1 MGEWEQGL
9 KVAREQGF
17 IDEAT
22 QERLLKMSFERGRDG
37 KHDGTGADAGENS
50 KFPMRIALI
59 VLGAILLVSAGFAI
73 FVRVLGDDPSEAFV
87 AGVLALVAVVSEVI
101 ARLVA
106 RAKPLKFLAGIIGS
120 FAGVPLGVAAAISLP
135 GEPNAGVGTLGALV
149 AAVWSWVWFRRSQSG
164 VAVAAVIIE
173 LAVVVTFFGESQNL
187 NTETTGLVLCALGV
201 LAAVASIIGRLKP
214 SLPPLV
220 ASLIVVG
227 WGCIAQNT
235 YGGDVIAIIG
245 IAISAALFLF
255 AYRRSE
261 ALMSAATAVSTG
273 VWAVVLTSAL
283 TDGSLA
289 PLIVAA
295 VLGAV
300 MVIWGAKLARK

>member
-9 KVAREQGF
+9 EAARKQGI
-17 IDEAT
+17 IDEST
-22 QERLLKMSFERGRDG
+22 HDRLSKMSFER
-37 KHDGTGADAGENS
+37 AVSSS

-59 VLGAILLVSAGFAI
+59 VLGAILLVSAGFSL
-73 FVRVLGDDPSEAFV
+73 FVRVLGDDPSELFIAV
-87 AGVLALVAVVSEVI
+87 VLALVALVAEII
-101 ARLVA
+101 ARLVS

-120 FAGVPLGVAAAISLP
+120 FAGVPLGFAVAVLLP
-135 GEPNAGVGTLGALV
+135 GEPDVAVASVGALV
-149 AAVWSWVWFRRSQSG
+149 AAAWSGLWFRRTKSG
-164 VAVAAVIIE
+164 VAIAAVVLE
-173 LAVVVTFFGESQNL
+173 LATFISIVGEATNL
-187 NTETTGLVLCALGV
+187 NTEKTGAVLCALGV
-201 LAAVASIIGRLKP
+201 LAALASIIGRLKP

-235 YGGDVIAIIG
+235 YGEDVIAVIG
-245 IAISAALFLF
+245 ITISAVLFLI

-273 VWAVVLTSAL
+273 IWAVVLTAAL
-283 TDGSLA
+283 TEGSLV

-295 VLGAV
+295 VLGAG
-300 MVIWGAKLARK
+300 MIAWGARLTRK

>member
-1 MGEWEQGL
+1 MGEWQQGL
-9 KVAREQGF
+9 EAAREQGI
-17 IDEAT
+17 IDEAM
-22 QERLLKMSFERGRDG
+22 QERLLKLQFE
-37 KHDGTGADAGENS
+37 HESTTS

-73 FVRVLGDDPSEAFV
+73 FVRVLGDDPSELFI
-87 AGVLALVAVVSEVI
+87 AGVLALVALVAEIV

-120 FAGVPLGVAAAISLP
+120 FAGLPLGFAVAVLLP
-135 GEPNAGVGTLGALV
+135 GEPNAGVGAVGALV
-149 AAVWSWVWFRRSQSG
+149 AAAWSWLWFRRTKSG
-164 VAVAAVIIE
+164 VAVAMVVIE
-173 LAVVVTFFGESQNL
+173 LAAAIVFIGESQNL
-187 NTETTGLVLCALGV
+187 NTETTGVVLCVLGV
-201 LAAVASIIGRLKP
+201 IAAIASIVGRLKP

-227 WGCIAQNT
+227 WGCIAQNS
-235 YGGDVIAIIG
+235 YGGDVIAVIG

-273 VWAVVLTSAL
+273 IWAVVLTSAL

-289 PLIVAA
+289 PLIVSA
-295 VLGAV
+295 VLGAA
-300 MVIWGAKLARK
+300 MVAWGTKLTRK

>member
-1 MGEWEQGL
+1 MGEWQQGL
-9 KVAREQGF
+9 EVAREQGI
-17 IDEAT
+17 IDEAM
-22 QERLLKMSFERGRDG
+22 QERLLKLQFE
-37 KHDGTGADAGENS
+37 HEPTTL

-73 FVRVLGDDPSEAFV
+73 FVRVLGDDPSELFI
-87 AGVLALVAVVSEVI
+87 AGVLALVALVAEIV

-120 FAGVPLGVAAAISLP
+120 FAGLPLGFAVAVLLP
-135 GEPNAGVGTLGALV
+135 GEPNAGVGAVGALV
-149 AAVWSWVWFRRSQSG
+149 AAAWSWLWFRRTKSG
-164 VAVAAVIIE
+164 VAVAMVVIE
-173 LAVVVTFFGESQNL
+173 LAAAIVFIGESQNL
-187 NTETTGLVLCALGV
+187 NTETTGVVLCVLGV
-201 LAAVASIIGRLKP
+201 IAAIASIVGRLKP

-227 WGCIAQNT
+227 WGCIAQNS
-235 YGGDVIAIIG
+235 YGGDVIAVIG

-273 VWAVVLTSAL
+273 IWAVVLTSAL

-289 PLIVAA
+289 PLIVSA
-295 VLGAV
+295 VLGAA
-300 MVIWGAKLARK
+300 MVAWGTKLTRK

>member
-1 MGEWEQGL
+1 MGEWQQGL
-9 KVAREQGF
+9 EVAREQGI
-17 IDEAT
+17 IDEAMH
-22 QERLLKMSFERGRDG
+22 ERLLKLQFE
-37 KHDGTGADAGENS
+37 HEPTTS

-73 FVRVLGDDPSEAFV
+73 FVRVLGDDPSELFI
-87 AGVLALVAVVSEVI
+87 AGVLALVALVAEIV

-120 FAGVPLGVAAAISLP
+120 FAGLPLGFAVAVLLP
-135 GEPNAGVGTLGALV
+135 GEPNSGVGAVGALV
-149 AAVWSWVWFRRSQSG
+149 AAAWSWLWFRRTKSG
-164 VAVAAVIIE
+164 VAVAMVVIE
-173 LAVVVTFFGESQNL
+173 LAAAIVFIGESQNL
-187 NTETTGLVLCALGV
+187 NTETTGVVLCVLGV
-201 LAAVASIIGRLKP
+201 IAAIASIVGRLKP

-227 WGCIAQNT
+227 WGCIAQNS
-235 YGGDVIAIIG
+235 YGGDVIAVIG

-273 VWAVVLTSAL
+273 IWAVVLTSAL

-289 PLIVAA
+289 PLIVSA
-295 VLGAV
+295 VLGAA
-300 MVIWGAKLARK
+300 MVAWGTKLTRK

>member
-9 KVAREQGF
+9 KAAQTQGF

-22 QERLLKMSFERGRDG
+22 HDRLSKLSFEREVS
-37 KHDGTGADAGENS
+37 GA

-59 VLGAILLVSAGFAI
+59 VLGAILLVSAGFSL
-73 FVRVLGDDPSEAFV
+73 FVRVLGDDPSQLFIAM
-87 AGVLALVAVVSEVI
+87 VLALVALVAEII
-101 ARLVA
+101 ARLVS

-120 FAGVPLGVAAAISLP
+120 FAGVPLGFAVAVLLP
-135 GEPNAGVGTLGALV
+135 GEPDVGAASVGFLT
-149 AAVWSWVWFRRSQSG
+149 AAVWSWLWFRRTKSG
-164 VAVAAVIIE
+164 VAI
-173 LAVVVTFFGESQNL
+173 AVVVLELAAFVVAIGESNNL
-187 NTETTGLVLCALGV
+187 NTEINGLILCVLGV
-201 LAAVASIIGRLKP
+201 LAAIASIIGRLKP

-220 ASLIVVG
+220 GSLIVIG

-235 YGGDVIAIIG
+235 YGGDVIAVIG
-245 IAISAALFLF
+245 IVISAVLFLV

-273 VWAVVLTSAL
+273 IWAVVLTSAL
-283 TDGSLA
+283 TEGSLV

-295 VLGAV
+295 ILGAV
-300 MVIWGAKLARK
+300 MVMWGARLTRK

>member
-9 KVAREQGF
+9 EAARKQDI
-17 IDEAT
+17 IDET
-22 QERLLKMSFERGRDG
+22 THDRLSKMSFDREV
-37 KHDGTGADAGENS
+37 TTS

-73 FVRVLGDDPSEAFV
+73 FVRVLGDDPSQVFA
-87 AGVLALVAVVSEVI
+87 AAVLALAALVVEII
-101 ARLVA
+101 ARLVS

-120 FAGVPLGVAAAISLP
+120 FAGVPLGFAIAVLLP
-135 GEPNAGVGTLGALV
+135 GEPDVGVASVGALI
-149 AAVWSWVWFRRSQSG
+149 AAGWSWLWFRRTKSG
-164 VAVAAVIIE
+164 VAIAAVVLE
-173 LAVVVTFFGESQNL
+173 LAAFVMFVGDSSNFDF
-187 NTETTGLVLCALGV
+187 ETIGAVLCVFGV
-201 LAAVASIIGRLKP
+201 LAAITSIIGRLKP

-235 YGGDVIAIIG
+235 YGGDVIAVIG
-245 IAISAALFLF
+245 IALSAILFLI

-273 VWAVVLTSAL
+273 VWAVVLTAAL
-283 TDGSLA
+283 TEGSMV

-295 VLGAV
+295 ALGAA
-300 MVIWGAKLARK
+300 MVAWGARLTRK

>member
-1 MGEWEQGL
+1 MGEWQQGL
-9 KVAREQGF
+9 EVAREQGI
-17 IDEAT
+17 IDEAMH
-22 QERLLKMSFERGRDG
+22 ERLLKLQFE
-37 KHDGTGADAGENS
+37 HEPTTS

-73 FVRVLGDDPSEAFV
+73 FVRVLGDDPSELV
-87 AGVLALVAVVSEVI
+87 IAGVLALVALVAEIV

-120 FAGVPLGVAAAISLP
+120 FAGLPLGFAVAVLLP
-135 GEPNAGVGTLGALV
+135 GEPNAGVGAVGALV
-149 AAVWSWVWFRRSQSG
+149 AATWSWLWFRRTKSG
-164 VAVAAVIIE
+164 VAVAMVVIE
-173 LAVVVTFFGESQNL
+173 LAAAIVFIGESQNL
-187 NTETTGLVLCALGV
+187 NTETTGVVLCVLGV
-201 LAAVASIIGRLKP
+201 IAAIASIVGRLKP

-227 WGCIAQNT
+227 WGCIAQNS
-235 YGGDVIAIIG
+235 YGGDVIAVIG

-273 VWAVVLTSAL
+273 IWAVVLTSAL

-289 PLIVAA
+289 PLIVSA
-295 VLGAV
+295 VLGAA
-300 MVIWGAKLARK
+300 MVAWGTKLTRK